1 MNYSLYVLNL
11 KITVYTVYLLNLI
24 ANWIFWKKNLW
35 EINLM
40 LQFFKL
46 NLHFKW
52 HFFPNFAHSEYN
64 LLFIFFAGWTH
75 FSLTTA
81 LWGECCHYSH
91 LCQLNTNYMKFL
103 ITGTYIVILLNWK
116 QEKYISWITY
126 IVIYELCM
134 YLSLN
139 PNTISPSIGHHT
151 ETVMIKFGQPWYIIF
166 DPMKPQLCIYF

>member
-64 LLFIFFAGWTH
+64 LLFIFCRLD
-75 FSLTTA
+75 S
-81 LWGECCHYSH
+81 
-91 LCQLNTNYMKFL
+91 FL
-103 ITGTYIVILLNWK
+103 PHNSPVRW
-116 QEKYISWITY
+116 
-126 IVIYELCM
+126 V
-134 YLSLN
+134 LSLFSFV
-139 PNTISPSIGHHT
+139 PT
-151 ETVMIKFGQPWYIIF
+151 EHKLHEILDYRNIHSDFTELKAREIHFMDYIYSNLWIMYVF
-166 DPMKPQLCIYF
+166 IT